1 MDENMK
7 NKTNSKAAKRQRQ
20 KQKKVDFYRWYHVQ
34 QYAAFTSYYA
44 LLFQATEKVNIAPEA
59 NRNGQCAISHGHV
72 NDERPPTCQ
81 TSKKNTRQK
90 KASKEKSQEK
100 LTERENVK
108 NNEKTLMNGVKTA
121 NRQGLVQEPDEKVVD
136 VEATGAKQDH
146 QTENHVNKRRK
157 GKEKKGVV
165 NRSSKNDQE
174 RRIIVNGSCQETGD
188 HVAHTCGVTW
198 PVREEAEPKHC
209 GEEAPAQETR
219 NENHG
224 KKPKSRKKK
233 KGQCL
238 GEKTVQE
245 YYNLLKYNFVETPRK
260 FIIAKLSIRE
270 FG

>member
-1 MDENMK
+1 MK

-20 KQKKVDFYRWYHVQ
+20 KQKKVDFYRWYRVQ

-90 KASKEKSQEK
+90 KAGKEKSQEN

-121 NRQGLVQEPDEKVVD
+121 NRQGSVQEPDGKVLD

-157 GKEKKGVV
+157 SKEKKGVV
-165 NRSSKNDQE
+165 NISSRNDQE
-174 RRIIVNGSCQETGD
+174 RRIIVNGSCQETGN
-188 HVAHTCGVTW
+188 HVAHTRGVTL

-224 KKPKSRKKK
+224 KKTKSRKKK

-238 GEKTVQE
+238 GEKTTVQE
-245 YYNLLKYNFVETPRK
+245 YYNYNY
-260 FIIAKLSIRE
+260 
-270 FG
+270 